1 MARIWD
7 VFLTERDKRVFEAA
21 GYGREA
27 ELKGRPALLIID
39 VNFGFVGD
47 RPEEILDSI
56 VKFPNSCGEASVS
69 RPPAVKVPT
78 KITFRLF

>member
-7 VFLTERDKRVFEAA
+7 AFLTDRDKKDFGAA

-27 ELKGRPALLIID
+27 EFKGRPALLIID

-47 RPEEILDSI
+47 LWKRYWI
-56 VKFPNSCGEASVS
+56 
-69 RPPAVKVPT
+69 
-78 KITFRLF
+78 